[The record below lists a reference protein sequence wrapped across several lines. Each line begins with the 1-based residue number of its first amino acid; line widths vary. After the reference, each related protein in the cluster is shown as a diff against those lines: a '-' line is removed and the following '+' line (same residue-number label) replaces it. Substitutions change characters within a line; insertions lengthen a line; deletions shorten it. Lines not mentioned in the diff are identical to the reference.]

1 MKRLSNAVSFKS
13 VPSMWGIEE
22 NGLKPNTIRMVTA
35 DEYEWI
41 KRETPAEIY
50 IVNVETG
57 RVFVRTITHVLKVG
71 EWLDQVQI
79 LISWRD
85 EGRVC
90 ACPAQ

>member
-1 MKRLSNAVSFKS
+1 MNQLRNAVAFKS
-13 VPSMWGIEE
+13 IPSMWEIEE

-41 KRETPAEIY
+41 KRERPEEIH
-50 IVNVETG
+50 IVNTETG
-57 RVFVRTITHVLKVG
+57 WVFVRTISHVLKVG

-85 EGRVC
+85 EHE
-90 ACPAQ
+90 AE